1 MDIAN
6 LQSEFK
12 NVVIDDD
19 NINFGITIN
28 SVGYKSILPNEK
40 IAKAEKIKDLRF
52 QYKKGKVS
60 NEFKLIYITKGVG
73 YVCFDDNNEME
84 ISKGK
89 ILLINPNQKY
99 TYYHL
104 SDYEWKEYF
113 IRFETDAAFD
123 LLIRKFFPVDK
134 SIIDIGFN
142 EELTKLFNRA
152 IDVVK
157 NGLKSSQVYLSGML
171 FHVLGLIISESKNK
185 TIEKKE
191 LQKIEQAKIIMNENI
206 YEDLTIQEIAT
217 KLNISYTLFR
227 KNFKK
232 YTGEAPAKYLN
243 DLKMNKA
250 KQLLHETSDSIKEI
264 AFLLQFSSMEHFSTT
279 FKKATGM
286 SPKDF
291 RTSDLKHSHQ
301 NIK

>member
-1 MDIAN
+1 MSNTD

-19 NINFGITIN
+19 NVNFGITIN
-28 SVGYKSILPNEK
+28 SVGYKSILPDEK
-40 IAKAEKIKDLRF
+40 IAKANINKDFKF
-52 QYKKGKVS
+52 QYKKGKVTD
-60 NEFKLIYITKGVG
+60 EFKLIYITKGIG
-73 YVCFDDNNEME
+73 YVCFDDSKEIE

-104 SDYEWKEYF
+104 THTEWKEYF
-113 IRFETDAAFD
+113 VRFETDAAYN
-123 LLIRKFFPVDK
+123 LLIRKFFPVDN
-134 SIIDIGFN
+134 SIIDIGYN
-142 EELTKLFNRA
+142 EELVKLFHRA

-185 TIEKKE
+185 TLEKKE
-191 LQKIEQAKIIMNENI
+191 LQKIEQAKIIMNENVF
-206 YEDLTIQEIAT
+206 EEISLQGIAS

-232 YTGEAPAKYLN
+232 YTNDTPAKYLN
-243 DLKMNKA
+243 DLRLNKA
-250 KQLLHETSDSIKEI
+250 KQLLLETAYSNKEI
-264 AFLLQFSSMEHFSTT
+264 SFMLQFSSYEHFSTA
-279 FKKATGM
+279 FKKAMGLA
-286 SPKDF
+286 PKDY
-291 RTSDLKHSHQ
+291 RITELKHRQ
-301 NIK
+301 QAD